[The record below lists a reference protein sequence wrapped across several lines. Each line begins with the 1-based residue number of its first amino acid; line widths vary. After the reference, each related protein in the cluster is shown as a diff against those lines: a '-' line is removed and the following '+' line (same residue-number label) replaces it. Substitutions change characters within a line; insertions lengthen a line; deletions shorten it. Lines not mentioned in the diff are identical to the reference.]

1 MRQLTREQAAR
12 EKGVSLRTMDRWI
25 SEGVVEVETF
35 MEGQRRRVMVR
46 LDDDE
51 PASSQVPIATAEPDE
66 EPVRAST
73 VPAEL
78 AVSRERI
85 HGLKEQVAALQ
96 QLVDTLREQKGSEER
111 RHSEREGS
119 LEQLVETL
127 REQRAAEEKM
137 HDEQVVGLHEL
148 VGVLKEQNV
157 MEQSR
162 YSQLYHDV
170 VSGTLALPE
179 GRNLHRPWWR
189 FWIRGPA

>member
-1 MRQLTREQAAR
+1 MKR
-12 EKGVSLRTMDRWI
+12 SHLRFPLPLQT
-25 SEGVVEVETF
+25 
-35 MEGQRRRVMVR
+35 
-46 LDDDE
+46 
-51 PASSQVPIATAEPDE
+51 PDE
-66 EPVRAST
+66 ERVSAST
-73 VPAEL
+73 IPAEL
-78 AVSRERI
+78 AVSQERT
-85 HGLKEQVAALQ
+85 HGLEEQVAALQ
-96 QLVDTLREQKGSEER
+96 QLVDALREQKGSEER

-127 REQRAAEEKM
+127 REQRATEEKL
-137 HDEQVVGLHEL
+137 HGEQVVGLHEL